1 MASVVL
7 MDKQL
12 ILMFIYAQILLLF
25 FANISQTL
33 DHNGHMNL
41 KHKDHLMYH
50 INFHKLR
57 RSIQQLGVWL
67 QVFLVDLSPILTTI
81 QLMFSTAVWKFLKLA
96 RLTQLNHKMALFSTV
111 DTFQKQTWH
120 FSNIHALRT
129 PIVFQA
135 MLK

>member
-1 MASVVL
+1 MPSEVL

-12 ILMFIYAQILLLF
+12 MLMFFYAKILLLF

-41 KHKDHLMYH
+41 KHKEHLMYH
-50 INFHKLR
+50 INSHKN
-57 RSIQQLGVWL
+57 SIPIQQLGVWL
-67 QVFLVDLSPILTTI
+67 QVFLVDLLPILKTV
-81 QLMFSTAVWKFLKLA
+81 QLIFSTVVWEFLKLA

-111 DTFQKQTWH
+111 HTFQKQTWH

-129 PIVFQA
+129 PRVLKA